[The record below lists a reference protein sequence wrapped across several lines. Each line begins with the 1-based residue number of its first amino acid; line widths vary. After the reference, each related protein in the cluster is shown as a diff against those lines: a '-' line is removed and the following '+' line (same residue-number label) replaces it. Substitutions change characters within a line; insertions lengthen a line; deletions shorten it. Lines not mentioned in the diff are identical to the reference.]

1 MWPNEDK
8 ITYIMSHYDEM
19 ITELKKK
26 PSLKPFLDMTF
37 APFPEGEFT
46 VEDVLSMVVRFYI
59 QALQE
64 KEERGFRRYKIQQL
78 FMSIVEDYLPKM
90 DKMHTIEGAYKE
102 IKEQDPDTAITK
114 YRIRKTVTEGY
125 VPSRKAGNKYLVN
138 VAKLLGYFASDSLG
152 TRRKFDEYL
161 KTTSNA

>member
-90 DKMHTIEGAYKE
+90 DKMRTIEGAYKE

-114 YRIRKTVTEGY
+114 
-125 VPSRKAGNKYLVN
+125 
-138 VAKLLGYFASDSLG
+138 
-152 TRRKFDEYL
+152 
-161 KTTSNA
+161 